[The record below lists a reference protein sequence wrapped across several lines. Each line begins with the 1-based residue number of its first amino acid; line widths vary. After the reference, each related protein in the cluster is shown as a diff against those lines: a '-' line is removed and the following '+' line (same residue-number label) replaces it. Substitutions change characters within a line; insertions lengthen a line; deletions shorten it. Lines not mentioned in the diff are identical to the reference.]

1 MFGVKNRGEPGNN
14 ACLSCAL
21 GASLAALYGTAGFPL
36 RVELGSGRLPG
47 PGRRQNWQP
56 GQHGPAPS
64 FDRASTRDFSLVED
78 LARHRK
84 HGRRSVRP
92 CSLWHEH
99 VRVGLVGPATL
110 KERTVPTMRFQ
121 SPPAPSISPCFY
133 SRLPRDGCR
142 EAHTLCKSSPC
153 RYRLCQPGGT
163 SSRIMATR
171 HWRSIVHHL
180 QSQLPCQAHSP
191 SLSIRRRS
199 APRNQYFWQ
208 PLTSAVF
215 RQCTLNFRGPV
226 TSGFCPTVEHL
237 LYCTFNL
244 VFWQLFSEMH

>member
-1 MFGVKNRGEPGNN
+1 MRAGCGQGFSLRGE
-14 ACLSCAL
+14 CSR
-21 GASLAALYGTAGFPL
+21 SPL

-64 FDRASTRDFSLVED
+64 FDRASTCDFSLVED

-163 SSRIMATR
+163 SSRIMATEP
-171 HWRSIVHHL
+171 VA
-180 QSQLPCQAHSP
+180 QSSGCGSGSASVAFTVAKCP
-191 SLSIRRRS
+191 RS
-199 APRNQYFWQ
+199 AWAWSSSRCW
-208 PLTSAVF
+208 
-215 RQCTLNFRGPV
+215 
-226 TSGFCPTVEHL
+226 
-237 LYCTFNL
+237 
-244 VFWQLFSEMH
+244 